1 MPNRTTPCNE
11 FPGNKDTA
19 LMNITSAEAEKMVDE
34 QMAREAAQAQPT
46 EDAEKLQGT
55 SQEEPEKVEQ
65 TEETEGA
72 EVKDAEVPQETTKDS
87 PQESEDKSKTETDP
101 EESPKKQKYTQSE
114 RINHAFQLE
123 KAKRK
128 AEKEKRQRL
137 QAENEQLK
145 KELEKYKGLNLQ
157 DFGDKVDDYVDYRL
171 KEQSM
176 RSKVEANEAEIRRSE
191 EDEVA
196 AERER
201 RIALSFDTEEERSEY
216 RQLMEG
222 VNGQAF
228 FKAIADKDE
237 KFPGTKNAF
246 VGYLS
251 SVEQFPKVLKELM
264 TNEKALREVFRDNDP
279 EMLRINLSQ
288 FTHNF
293 LSGKV
298 PGNRQDEPKPT
309 AQPAPAPKPAIPVI
323 GKQTTSST
331 SAPEPDYSSRDWA
344 NEHLKRKPK
353 G

>member
-1 MPNRTTPCNE
+1 MPNQTTPCKE
-11 FPGNKDTA
+11 FLGNKDTA
-19 LMNITSAEAEKMVDE
+19 LMNISSEEAEKMVDE
-34 QMAREAAQAQPT
+34 LMAKEAAQAQPT
-46 EDAEKLQGT
+46 EDADKLQGT
-55 SQEEPEKVEQ
+55 SQEEPEKTEKV
-65 TEETEGA
+65 EETDGA
-72 EVKDAEVPQETTKDS
+72 EVKNEEVPQKTEES
-87 PQESEDKSKTETDP
+87 PQESEDKPKTGTEP
-101 EESPKKQKYTQSE
+101 EETPKKQKYTQSE

-137 QAENEQLK
+137 QEENEQLK

-176 RSKVEANEAEIRRSE
+176 RSKVEANEAEIKRSE

-288 FTHNF
+288 FTHKF
-293 LSGKV
+293 LSGEV
-298 PGNRQDEPKPT
+298 PGNRQDEPKPV

-323 GKQTTSST
+323 GKQTTAST

-344 NEHLKRKPK
+344 NEHLRKKPK